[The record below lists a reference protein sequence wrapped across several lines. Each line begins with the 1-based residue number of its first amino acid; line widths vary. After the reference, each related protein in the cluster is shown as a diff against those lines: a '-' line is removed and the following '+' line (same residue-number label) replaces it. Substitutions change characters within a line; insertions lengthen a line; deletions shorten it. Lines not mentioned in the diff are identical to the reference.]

1 MENKYSLTPKK
12 CMIMLVSLRTILKS
26 TKPPKGDEPGANAPN
41 GSGKRPRAKAPAK
54 KRKAAVAEPSEPAKK
69 PKIKKKKAA
78 N

>member
-1 MENKYSLTPKK
+1 MHDHVGISQDDLEVHQAPE
-12 CMIMLVSLRTILKS
+12 R
-26 TKPPKGDEPGANAPN
+26 DEPGANAPS

-78 N
+78 NWFEARYL